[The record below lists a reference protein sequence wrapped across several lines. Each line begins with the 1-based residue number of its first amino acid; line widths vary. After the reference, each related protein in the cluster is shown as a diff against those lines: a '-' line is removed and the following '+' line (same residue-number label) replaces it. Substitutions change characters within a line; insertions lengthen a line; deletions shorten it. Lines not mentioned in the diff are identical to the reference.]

1 MHSRMWVEFIRPA
14 CGSASPPKYAR
25 DSECVSA
32 SNMLL
37 YVGYNTF
44 SSPGLAGV
52 LRHPEG
58 APGEL
63 AVSDLCPRR
72 PAQVS
77 PLPQEG
83 RGPQAYPQ
91 WNQVG
96 PR

>member
-1 MHSRMWVEFIRPA
+1 MFKNSWMMDADTDPIMF
-14 CGSASPPKYAR
+14 
-25 DSECVSA
+25 VS
-32 SNMLL
+32 L
-37 YVGYNTF
+37 
-44 SSPGLAGV
+44 GLAGV
-52 LRHPEG
+52 LRHLEG

-63 AVSDLCPRR
+63 AVSDLRPRR

>member
-1 MHSRMWVEFIRPA
+1 
-14 CGSASPPKYAR
+14 
-25 DSECVSA
+25 
-32 SNMLL
+32 MLFCL
-37 YVGYNTF
+37 
-44 SSPGLAGV
+44 GLAGM
-52 LRHPEG
+52 LRHLEG

-63 AVSDLCPRR
+63 AVSDLRPRR
-72 PAQVS
+72 PAQMS